1 MIGVALWRMVVYT
14 YVMSTTSKSPRKV
27 LLAAYAVAQEALPT
41 YASRYSRKDF
51 TQPQLFACL
60 VLKEFLNTDY
70 RGVEAT
76 LQDCE
81 DLRQGI
87 GLDKT
92 PHFTT
97 LHKAHDRLLRAPSA
111 KRLLDQTVAMGV
123 QAKIVRPT
131 VALAAIDASG
141 FETHHISRYFVRRC
155 EKGGRIS
162 GKTQT
167 TTYRRFP
174 KAAIVCD
181 CQSHMILAVHTERGP
196 SPDILHLERA
206 MVQALWRVRISTVL
220 ADAGYDAESSHELL
234 RYDLNVR
241 SLIPATI
248 GRPTNKSPSGYFR
261 RWMRQRLHRT
271 RYGQRWQSETVFS
284 MIKRRLGSTLGAQ
297 TYWRQN
303 RAMTLKTI
311 AHNILI
317 LLWIMRVSTEQV

>member
-1 MIGVALWRMVVYT
+1 
-14 YVMSTTSKSPRKV
+14 MSTTSKSPRTV
-27 LLAAYAVAQEALPT
+27 LLAAYAVGQEALPT

-70 RGVEAT
+70 RGVAAMLE
-76 LQDCE
+76 DCE
-81 DLRQGI
+81 DLRQVI

-97 LHKAHDRLLRAPSA
+97 LHKAHDRLLLARSA

-123 QAKIVRPT
+123 QAKIIKPT
-131 VALAAIDASG
+131 VELAAIDASG
-141 FETHHISRYFVRRC
+141 FEAHHTSRYFVRRC
-155 EKGGRIS
+155 EKGGKIS

-174 KAAIVCD
+174 KAAIACD
-181 CQSHMILAVHTERGP
+181 CPSHMILAVHTERGP
-196 SPDILHLERA
+196 SPDILHLERV
-206 MVQALWRVRISTVL
+206 MVQALGRVRIRTAL

-234 RYDLNVR
+234 RHDLNVR
-241 SLIPATI
+241 SIIPATI
-248 GRPTNKSPSGYFR
+248 GRPTDKPPTGYFR
-261 RWMRQRLHRT
+261 RWMSQRLHLT
-271 RYGQRWQSETVFS
+271 RYGQRWQCETVFS

-303 RAMTLKTI
+303 RAMTLKAI
-311 AHNILI
+311 FHNILI
-317 LLWIMRVSTEQV
+317 LLWIQRVSTEHVRNLFA